1 MNWPRI
7 VRCTAAAIGIVFV
20 VAAGAFLIIGLVGR
34 AL

>member
-20 VAAGAFLIIGLVGR
+20 IAVGALLAIRLLGAVW
-34 AL
+34 